1 MGDYFSWI
9 ETPTK
14 TASIELFS
22 QTTYIHIAS
31 IYWLQLSS
39 RSNMSSRKFF
49 DTCPPVHLP
58 PVSLSRCRTL
68 NSREIW
74 RWCSSRSWG
83 SCLDSEP
90 SCFPFRKRYTVL
102 LHTTLGIASVA
113 KEYVSYFW
121 HIRYRNSCGHFGLY
135 WSEPCLMFNVGLD
148 DNEMHEGHEMSVVL
162 GYNAYDCSRVF
173 VDDNEMLGDHK
184 MRVVHVYVIHHVW
197 VPLTIVLLLVVVCV
211 RVCVCDIISASY
223 RDVHQFNGREHCDGA
238 GTHHHDRCKCYLHA
252 TKHITLYHDMN
263 INIR

>member
-22 QTTYIHIAS
+22 QTTYIRIAS

-39 RSNMSSRKFF
+39 RSYMSSRKFF

-121 HIRYRNSCGHFGLY
+121 HIRYRNICGHFGLY
-135 WSEPCLMFNVGLD
+135 WSEPCLMFKVGLD
-148 DNEMHEGHEMSVVL
+148 ENEMHEGHKMIVVL
-162 GYNAYDCSRVF
+162 GYNAYDRS
-173 VDDNEMLGDHK
+173 MS
-184 MRVVHVYVIHHVW
+184 
-197 VPLTIVLLLVVVCV
+197 VC
-211 RVCVCDIISASY
+211 RWQWNAWRSQDESGACVCDPSCLSSSHHCALTCCGVCACVCVWYHFSLIS
-223 RDVHQFNGREHCDGA
+223 
-238 GTHHHDRCKCYLHA
+238 RCPS
-252 TKHITLYHDMN
+252 I
-263 INIR
+263 